1 MDQSLAVEGVIK
13 ELQSSN
19 LSQDLILDTVDSFGY
34 TLASNIAKQGTT
46 VMPKLVELAT
56 DIKGKFDV
64 LIRSNVVL
72 AKRLTENKLQEREDR
87 GELIDTLKDLKPE
100 KAKDTL
106 KTKGAG
112 KLGIFGSL
120 GFIAGALVGV
130 VSGFLSEFS
139 FIFSGLTKTI
149 KNSKTYKTIAD
160 FFTKFGQFFDDII
173 ARFKNS
179 KLVTKLASVFKG
191 ITEFIDKFKNSGL
204 YKGISTLV
212 GKMKGLFRIFSN
224 SPVLKAIDVMV
235 DIAKST
241 FSTIANV
248 ISGIKQG
255 FTVGSKFGS
264 VLGKLLKGVGRLLLG
279 LGKIFGW
286 PLTIIMGIYGA
297 ITGFMKGFKEGGI
310 IGGIKGALVG
320 LFDAVIGSLLDLLKD
335 GVSWIAGML
344 GFEKFS
350 AFLDSFSFT
359 DLFRKF
365 VDFAFEM
372 YEKIG
377 SFLGSIFTAIGD
389 FFSSLP
395 DKIGELFSGAG
406 DALKNLFGNISNT
419 VDKFNKAI
427 LKAILPDPNKKR
439 EWYNPLSL
447 ISQAIPDSVYEYAYG
462 KTPEIQKKE
471 EAKNFRNNPEVK
483 KGFEDREASN
493 KLATSLGYK
502 NQFDAAQAAG
512 FKSAHAWREAGSPPP
527 PSKIDSANMMTV
539 PNQSGA
545 ALNAAGNSANTTV
558 VNVTNNSGGNVSNVR
573 SSNVSNNVPTH
584 MPIYTGSMAM
594 GY

>member
-34 TLASNIAKQGTT
+34 TLASNIAKQGTA

-87 GELIDTLKDLKPE
+87 GELIDTLKDLKPK
-100 KAKDTL
+100 KAKDAVQA
-106 KTKGAG
+106 KSKGG
-112 KLGIFGSL
+112 GSLGIFGAL
-120 GFIAGALVGV
+120 GFIAGGLAGI

-149 KNSKTYKTIAD
+149 KNSKTYKSVTS
-160 FFTKFGQFFDDII
+160 FFVKFGKFFDDII

-179 KLVTKLASVFKG
+179 KLVTKLASVFEG

-212 GKMKGLFRIFSN
+212 GKIKGLFAVFSN
-224 SPVLKAIDVMV
+224 SPLLKAIDTMV

-241 FSTIANV
+241 FSTIAKV
-248 ISGIKQG
+248 FSGIKQG

-264 VLGKLLKGVGRLLLG
+264 VLGKLLKGVSRLLLG

-320 LFDAVIGSLLDLLKD
+320 LFDSVIGSLLDLVKD

-359 DLFRKF
+359 DLYKKF
-365 VDFAFEM
+365 VDFAFGM

-377 SFLGSIFTAIGD
+377 SFLGSIFTTIGD

-395 DKIGELFSGAG
+395 DKIGELFAGAADTISGM
-406 DALKNLFGNISNT
+406 FGNISDT
-419 VDKFNKAI
+419 VDKFNRTI
-427 LKAILPDPNKKR
+427 LKAILPDPNIKR
-439 EWYNPLSL
+439 EWYDPLSM
-447 ISQAIPDSVYEYAYG
+447 ISQAIPDDVYKYAYG
-462 KTPEIQKKE
+462 TPAKDTSKNDSSATGDFSEKPATSSAEKIAMAKE
-471 EAKNFRNNPEVK
+471 TKNFSTLTNEEK
-483 KGFEDREASN
+483 AM
-493 KLATSLGYK
+493 AAGYK
-502 NQFDAAQAAG
+502 NWDEY
-512 FKSAHAWREAGSPPP
+512 KSADYKWKENILPAQIS
-527 PSKIDSANMMTV
+527 T
-539 PNQSGA
+539 GA

-558 VNVTNNSGGNVSNVR
+558 VNVTNNNGGNVSSVR
-573 SSNVSNNVPTH
+573 SNSVSNNVPTH